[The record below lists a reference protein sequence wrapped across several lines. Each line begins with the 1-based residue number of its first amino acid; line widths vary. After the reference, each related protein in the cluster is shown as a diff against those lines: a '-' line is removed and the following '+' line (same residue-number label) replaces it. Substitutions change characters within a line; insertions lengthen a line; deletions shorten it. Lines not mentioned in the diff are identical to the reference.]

1 MWQYTKC
8 TAVDRE
14 AKLQALKEAFREEK
28 DCSKYLAEVQ
38 KYISST
44 QTTVV
49 LLQDTEDNIL
59 IEMDY
64 VPVND
69 YIFRVVS
76 IEDNGIKKQGM
87 LCKSIEQAVG
97 QFVKR
102 VEEKWSMPR

>member
-1 MWQYTKC
+1 MWHYTKC
-8 TAVDRE
+8 TAADRE
-14 AKLQALKEAFREEK
+14 VNLNKLTEAFREEK

-38 KYISST
+38 KYINST

-49 LLQDTEDNIL
+49 LLQDMEDNIL

-76 IEDNGIKKQGM
+76 IEENGIKKQGM

-97 QFVKR
+97 QFIKR
-102 VEEKWSMPR
+102 VEEKQL